1 MGRSHP
7 GAGASGL
14 KPLMAFFMTLA
25 ILSLCLFFGAGITN
39 ASRALAQTS
48 DPAAQDTT
56 GGGGSDPAP
65 ASASASAPA
74 SEPVDSGTVTDP
86 APASA
91 SASAPAS
98 EPVDSGTVTDPDPV
112 YSEPDPASVPEPDP
126 DPGYS
131 DPGKMPTDPGPVGE
145 TPTAPGTPI
154 DPGTTDPAP
163 VGEP

>member
-1 MGRSHP
+1 MGRAHP

-14 KPLMAFFMTLA
+14 KPPMAFFMALA

-86 APASA
+86 
-91 SASAPAS
+91 
-98 EPVDSGTVTDPDPV
+98 DPV
-112 YSEPDPASVPEPDP
+112 YSEPDPASVPESDP
-126 DPGYS
+126 DPVYS
-131 DPGKMPTDPGPVGE
+131 DPGTTPTDPGPVGE
-145 TPTAPGTPI
+145 TPI
-154 DPGTTDPAP
+154 DP
-163 VGEP
+163 